1 MARIDTSVL
10 RHLLAS
16 ESVALL
22 THVNPDWDC
31 LGSSLA
37 LREALRENGVRCD
50 VFVDE
55 PLSPRLSVW
64 DTGVIVYGDFS
75 GYACLCCV
83 DVGDPS
89 RVGRMGDALSA
100 HTDTACID
108 HHLGGG
114 GFAAVS
120 YVDAASP
127 ATGEIIFDMLE
138 SAGIDIS
145 KRTAEYLY
153 CAIAS
158 DTGSFR
164 YCGTTA
170 HTMRAAA
177 RLMELGAD
185 ATALC
190 DALFG
195 RKTLRELKMEGEA
208 IANLKLYADGKVGV
222 SSISAAEYEKHGAN
236 KNDTEALASL
246 PRDIDG
252 VVAGAFLTERSPGE
266 IRVNLRSRAGCS
278 VQPVAA
284 RFGGGGH
291 AYAAGCTLKGVTMD
305 EAVRLIASELEKA
318 AGTGRSYGESYGI

>member
-1 MARIDTSVL
+1 MTKKIDTSVL
-10 RHLLAS
+10 SHLLAS

-50 VFVDE
+50 VFIDE
-55 PLSPRLSVW
+55 PLSPHLSLW
-64 DTGVIVYGDFS
+64 ETGVKVYSDFA

-89 RVGRMGDALSA
+89 RVGRMGEELSA
-100 HTDTACID
+100 RADTACID

-114 GFAAVS
+114 GFAAIS
-120 YVDAASP
+120 YVDAESP

-138 SAGIDIS
+138 SAGIAIS

-153 CAIAS
+153 CAVAA

-164 YCGTTA
+164 YSGTTP
-170 HTMRAAA
+170 HTLRTAA

-185 ATALC
+185 AAALS

-208 IANLKLYADGKVGV
+208 IANLELYAGGRVSV
-222 SSISAAEYEKHGAN
+222 SSITAAAYKKYGAT

-252 VVAGAFLTERSPGE
+252 VVAGAFLTERVPGE
-266 IRVNLRSRAGCS
+266 IRVNLRSRGEYNI
-278 VQPVAA
+278 QPVAV

-291 AYAAGCTLKGVTMD
+291 AHAAGCTLKGVSMD
-305 EAVRLIASELEKA
+305 EAVRLVAAELEKEVI
-318 AGTGRSYGESYGI
+318 S